1 MSTVF
6 IPSNGSMVLPPTTR
20 SYGFPVPV
28 QHAAYPATHT
38 MMPGMMPGMP
48 PMQGMRPVYGSA
60 VGVPAVV
67 PPYAYGGSYAG
78 SSYVGAPS
86 TVPRRGARADAA
98 RARVHV
104 RGGPV
109 LRRAAAP
116 AHDDHHPES
125 ESEFVEEAQEVE
137 LVAFVALA
145 RPVEEQGLLLGD
157 LEAESG
163 KRFGGRGA
171 AQIVIL
177 TPSRSV
183 NKVYV

>member
-6 IPSNGSMVLPPTTR
+6 LPSNGSMVLPPTNR

-38 MMPGMMPGMP
+38 MMPGMMPGMA

-67 PPYAYGGSYAG
+67 PPYAYG
-78 SSYVGAPS
+78 
-86 TVPRRGARADAA
+86 VPRRAARADDA

-104 RGGPV
+104 RRIPV

-125 ESEFVEEAQEVE
+125 EFVEEAQEIE
-137 LVAFVALA
+137 FIAFVALA

-171 AQIVIL
+171 AQIVDDF
-177 TPSRSV
+177 
-183 NKVYV
+183 